1 VLLYAGFSIN
11 YQYQHADGLNRAHPP
26 RDWIAMFYAPA
37 LAQQQQQQQQQRH
50 SKHDRHAKPATAGTA
65 STNPA
70 TASSNSHSAATA
82 VHEHEHSKQNR
93 FAAAVTAAA
102 MVANIEKPF
111 EKPLDWRMVGWRLVP
126 PANTGSVSA
135 EPVMQQPGLYKAQ
148 YFLGSSSVAVE
159 TSNTFSVQCTR
170 VRIGP
175 VTTTSSATSGSLN
188 LEAAIVPCAAQLAF
202 AYSYSLRSA
211 PHCAR
216 DWAGIVPLGEAVC
229 ARKCVVTAPLP
240 AANSGTVLFYEGP
253 TFPGAYAVHVFL
265 AQHGDAPGGD
275 SPPFL
280 CRLFPS
286 IETSS
291 THTTAAAT
299 VSTAAGVS
307 RDRAVQPTATSIA
320 SSGVHSAAAVQ
331 LQQLIEQQQQQ
342 QLQQLRQ
349 LEQQQQQRRR
359 CASFYVS
366 TRWDMVL
373 EREALRA
380 AAQPALTQLFDD
392 RRVTFRLIDL
402 RTELPAQALSTAHG
416 VSAALIAVAHCA
428 PLLLCCLGEL
438 NDVELTAAR
447 STDAAMLR
455 AHPWVKDLLHP
466 LRNSKAT
473 SSSSNSS
480 STSSSEVSVSDSRNP
495 PARVSLTD
503 VEVMFAH
510 LLPALQRRV
519 LHDSTPYSSSS
530 SSSSSASADGGQC
543 EAQQTLTLLGQFRA
557 ARAKCCEPIATAGS
571 RGAAPDVG
579 QPLTSVL
586 QGETAAAAAAAAAVA
601 GSSNNS
607 SHSRAVNSS
616 GTLFYTQHASKR
628 SRVHP
633 GMGGAANVTSS
644 STGSGTGGG
653 GSTSIGGIALA
664 IACMNDSKRHMVR
677 LKHEVAS
684 ADSSSSG
691 SVSATSR
698 GDVPVQL
705 PPHYQT
711 PDDLVA
717 KVVAD
722 VTAYADR
729 MYPVATLPTPREAA
743 AMYSN
748 ELSEWLLCSQRYLP
762 KLARTLYKAVS
773 SDDAAAGLVNSAV
786 AADVIASMQSP
797 KHSAAASSRKAANAH
812 SSIGTT
818 SSGSKRKPNSSGK
831 QRSDYSSRG
840 ATGNNNSF
848 AEKLEYVAAA
858 VTDEA
863 AAAVTAATVTKTATA
878 ATNSIT
884 KGAATRSFNAVLAD
898 YINCTDA
905 SAQSLALAVVDH
917 AGAGCTTALTA
928 FMAWFCC
935 ANSDSTAQQVVVE
948 RTELG
953 VTDAIQQYGRAP
965 LARAV
970 LWRQRWS
977 AQELRYYRTS
987 GGNSG
992 NSSASGATK
1001 RASFVR
1007 TLLNRRT
1014 LVLYIDASDVTARWT
1029 AAALASHICAEVYD
1043 VFELPLP
1050 AAAVHDSSSST
1061 CTVSAA
1067 ASAAALLRGIELHHT
1082 DASTAAAAVGSGGE
1096 QHDTTNSTTRAQA
1109 AVTAA
1114 VVAQFAAMLQALIRA
1129 DVGDLVL
1136 VIDGVD
1142 AITSTTARSDSISVQ
1157 QSADSDSALCTAAQ
1171 QQHSNST
1178 CSSSAVLSFLP
1189 RLLPPC
1195 LRVVAAARAG
1205 GAAAAAIDKEPGT
1218 RWRVLRRKCHLSADD
1233 KLSVVN
1239 AVLLRRGKA
1248 CCSDAVRSSLVLTE
1262 RTANVQYLEQ
1272 VRGISALCYMTTY
1285 IVAYAACLRRIV

>member
-1 VLLYAGFSIN
+1 LLVVKHMYTLILYTGFSIH
-11 YQYQHADGLNRAHPP
+11 YQYQHADGLNIAHPP
-26 RDWIAMFYAPA
+26 RDWVAVFYAAPA
-37 LAQQQQQQQQQRH
+37 PPTVQQQQQQQQQGH
-50 SKHDRHAKPATAGTA
+50 SKHDRHAKPTTAITTATTTSG
-65 STNPA
+65 
-70 TASSNSHSAATA
+70 SSEGVTA
-82 VHEHEHSKQNR
+82 VHEPDHSKQNR
-93 FAAAVTAAA
+93 FAAAVTTAVTAAVSVTTA
-102 MVANIEKPF
+102 ATV

-135 EPVMQQPGLYKAQ
+135 EPVMQLPGLYKAQ
-148 YFLGSSSVAVE
+148 YFLGSSSVAVAE
-159 TSNTFSVQCTR
+159 SNTFSVQCTR

-175 VTTTSSATSGSLN
+175 VTTSSSATSGTLQ
-188 LEAAIVPCAAQLAF
+188 LAETVAVVPCAAQLAF

-211 PHCAR
+211 AHCTS

-229 ARKCVVTAPLP
+229 ARNCVVTAQLP
-240 AANSGTVLFYEGP
+240 AANSGIVLFDEGP
-253 TFPGAYAVHVFL
+253 TFPGRYAVHVFL
-265 AQHGDAPGGD
+265 GQHGDAPRGA
-275 SPPFL
+275 SPPFF
-280 CRLFPS
+280 CRLFLPATTAPTS
-286 IETSS
+286 IS
-291 THTTAAAT
+291 TTTAASI
-299 VSTAAGVS
+299 VPS
-307 RDRAVQPTATSIA
+307 RGSSERTTATAKTFA
-320 SSGVHSAAAVQ
+320 SGGSSDRSGAAAAAAIQ
-331 LQQLIEQQQQQ
+331 RQQAEQQQQQ
-342 QLQQLRQ
+342 Q
-349 LEQQQQQRRR
+349 QRRSR

-402 RTELPAQALSTAHG
+402 RSELPAQALSTADG
-416 VSAALIAVAHCA
+416 VSAALTAVAHCA

-466 LRNSKAT
+466 LRNSNP
-473 SSSSNSS
+473 SSDTTGSFI
-480 STSSSEVSVSDSRNP
+480 SSSEVIASDSRNP

-530 SSSSSASADGGQC
+530 SSSCTNSVQC
-543 EAQQTLTLLGQFRA
+543 EAQQPLTLLGQFRA
-557 ARAKCCEPIATAGS
+557 ARAKCCEPVATAGS

-579 QPLTSVL
+579 QPLTSVQ
-586 QGETAAAAAAAAAVA
+586 QGETAAATTTRAVT
-601 GSSNNS
+601 GSSI
-607 SHSRAVNSS
+607 SRAVNSS
-616 GTLFYTQHASKR
+616 GCLFYTQHASKR

-633 GMGGAANVTSS
+633 GMGGPANVNSS
-644 STGSGTGGG
+644 STGTGTGTGSSGGG
-653 GSTSIGGIALA
+653 GTIGGIAAA

-684 ADSSSSG
+684 ANSSSSG

-698 GDVPVQL
+698 GDAPVQL

-711 PDDLVA
+711 PNDLVA

-748 ELSEWLLCSQRYLP
+748 EQGEWLLCSQRYLP
-762 KLARTLYKAVS
+762 QLARTLYKTVS
-773 SDDAAAGLVNSAV
+773 SEDAASGAASAAAA
-786 AADVIASMQSP
+786 AADVVAMMQSP
-797 KHSAAASSRKAANAH
+797 KHSAAASSRKTTSTH
-812 SSIGTT
+812 SS
-818 SSGSKRKPNSSGK
+818 SNSGSSSVKRKPNSGK
-831 QRSDYSSRG
+831 QRSNRTAASSS
-840 ATGNNNSF
+840 ASSF
-848 AEKLEYVAAA
+848 AEKLEYVPAAA
-858 VTDEA
+858 TDEA
-863 AAAVTAATVTKTATA
+863 AAAVTAATVTKPVTAV
-878 ATNSIT
+878 NSTT
-884 KGAATRSFNAVLAD
+884 KSSTPRSFNAVLAD
-898 YINCTDA
+898 YINCVDT

-917 AGAGCTTALTA
+917 AGAGCTTALAA

-935 ANSDSTAQQVVVE
+935 ASSSGDAQQVVVE

-953 VTDAIQQYGRAP
+953 LTDAIQQYGRAP

-970 LWRQRWS
+970 VWRQRWS

-987 GGNSG
+987 NSG
-992 NSSASGATK
+992 SSSGSGSSGGAK

-1014 LVLYIDASDVTARWT
+1014 LLLYIDAADVTAKWT

-1050 AAAVHDSSSST
+1050 ATAVHDTSSNSGGA
-1061 CTVSAA
+1061 VSAA
-1067 ASAAALLRGIELHHT
+1067 AAAAALLRGIELNHT
-1082 DASTAAAAVGSGGE
+1082 DAAIATGSEQHDALVSTTKAQAAAIVAAAA
-1096 QHDTTNSTTRAQA
+1096 
-1109 AVTAA
+1109 
-1114 VVAQFAAMLQALIRA
+1114 QFTAMLQALVRA

-1136 VIDGVD
+1136 VIDGLD
-1142 AITSTTARSDSISVQ
+1142 AITLTTARSDSISVQ
-1157 QSADSDSALCTAAQ
+1157 QQADSDSTVSTAAQ
-1171 QQHSNST
+1171 QLYSSISSSNNST
-1178 CSSSAVLSFLP
+1178 VLSFLP

-1205 GAAAAAIDKEPGT
+1205 GAAAAAIDKEPGA
-1218 RWRVLRRKCHLSADD
+1218 RWRILRRKCHLSADD
-1233 KLSVVN
+1233 KLAVVN

-1248 CCSDAVRSSLVLTE
+1248 CCSDAVRSSIVLTE

-1272 VRGISALCYMTTY
+1272 VSAVHVLCY
-1285 IVAYAACLRRIV
+1285 VRILYDASIANS